1 MINIEG
7 IEIRWNGH
15 DGFRI
20 SSTDGKII
28 YIDPFKLIEKYDQKK
43 DADYILISHN
53 HFDHLS
59 LEDINKIISKS
70 TKIFCANE
78 CIEVLRREYPDNI
91 ITPLKPG
98 DVKSIDNIATLTA
111 VPAYNTNKEFHPK
124 KDEKVGFLIKINKDN
139 PLTIYHTGDSD
150 IIPEMKGI
158 VTDVLLVPVSGT
170 YVMTS
175 QEAIRVTNEIIK
187 PRKLAIPMHYKSIV
201 GTAKDAE
208 EFTKQVNVC
217 KTVVLEIE

>member
-20 SSTDGKII
+20 SSKDGKVI
-28 YIDPFKLIEKYDQKK
+28 YVDPFKLIEKYNQKK
-43 DADYILISHN
+43 DADILLISHN

-59 LEDINKIISKS
+59 LEDINKIINKN

-78 CIEVLRREYPDNI
+78 CLEVLRSEYPDNE
-91 ITPLKPG
+91 ITTLKPG
-98 DVKSIDNIATLTA
+98 EEKSIDNIATVTA
-111 VPAYNTNKEFHPK
+111 VTAYNTNKEFHPK
-124 KDEKVGFLIKINKDN
+124 KDEKVGFLLKMNNDN

-150 IIPEMKGI
+150 IIPEMKDI

-170 YVMTS
+170 YVMTA
-175 QEAIRVTNEIIK
+175 QEAIKVTNEIIK
-187 PRKLAIPMHYKSIV
+187 PRKLAIPMHYNSIV
-201 GTAKDAE
+201 GTTKDAE
-208 EFTKQVNVC
+208 EFSNRVDVC
-217 KTVVLEIE
+217 ETLILEID

>member
-20 SSTDGKII
+20 TSTDNKAI
-28 YIDPFKLIEKYDQKK
+28 YVDPFKLIEKYNQKK
-43 DADYILISHN
+43 DADILLISHN

-59 LEDINKIISKS
+59 LEDINKIINKN

-78 CIEVLRREYPDNI
+78 CFEVLSSEYPDNEV
-91 ITPLKPG
+91 TKLKPG
-98 DVKSIDNIATLTA
+98 DVKSIDNIATITA
-111 VPAYNTNKEFHPK
+111 VHAYNTNKDFHPK
-124 KDEKVGFLIKINKDN
+124 KDEKVGFLIKINNDN

-150 IIPEMKGI
+150 IIPEMKDI
-158 VTDVLLVPVSGT
+158 DTDILLVPVSGT
-170 YVMTS
+170 YVMTA
-175 QEAIRVTNEIIK
+175 QEAIKATNEIIK
-187 PRKLAIPMHYKSIV
+187 PRKLAIPMHYNSIV

-208 EFTKQVNVC
+208 EFSKQVDVC
-217 KTVVLEIE
+217 KTIVLETE

>member
-20 SSTDGKII
+20 SSADVKVI
-28 YIDPFKLIEKYDQKK
+28 YVDPFKLIEKYNQKK
-43 DADYILISHN
+43 DADILLISHN

-59 LEDINKIISKS
+59 LEDINKIINKS

-78 CIEVLRREYPDNI
+78 CLEVLRREYPDNDV
-91 ITPLKPG
+91 ITLKPG
-98 DVKSIDNIATLTA
+98 EEKSIDNIATVTA

-124 KDEKVGFLIKINKDN
+124 KDEKVGFLIKMNNDN
-139 PLTIYHTGDSD
+139 PLIIYHTGDSD
-150 IIPEMKGI
+150 IIPEMKDI

-170 YVMTS
+170 YVMTA
-175 QEAIRVTNEIIK
+175 QEAIKVTNEIIK
-187 PRKLAIPMHYKSIV
+187 PRKLAIPMHYNSIV
-201 GTAKDAE
+201 GTTKDAE
-208 EFTKQVNVC
+208 EFSKQVDVC
-217 KTVVLEIE
+217 KTLVLEIE